1 MKERNAYEEG
11 CKSGRC
17 QSMWGRGCDRC
28 PGNPKKAFLFL
39 CGWHVCS
46 MIAFP
51 PSPLS
56 PYLAVATM
64 NLHEK
69 RRINLFS
76 RPTSH
81 SRPCPPLGV
90 WVEHFSSGG
99 ASAEGEEEGGGGDGG
114 GHPSRNIQVH
124 FPAGGRGRERERGRL
139 LRIYG
144 GERVPSSP
152 RGGEGEGMPR

>member
-1 MKERNAYEEG
+1 
-11 CKSGRC
+11 
-17 QSMWGRGCDRC
+17 
-28 PGNPKKAFLFL
+28 
-39 CGWHVCS
+39 
-46 MIAFP
+46 
-51 PSPLS
+51 
-56 PYLAVATM
+56 M

-69 RRINLFS
+69 RRVNLFS

-124 FPAGGRGRERERGRL
+124 FPAGGEEERE
-139 LRIYG
+139 
-144 GERVPSSP
+144 
-152 RGGEGEGMPR
+152 GGEGYCGYTVERESLLDREGGS